1 MSSGVGGAEDGSHE
15 ISDHL
20 VEKTLLSQDQ
30 LQKLFYIRRK
40 GWVTQ
45 QHVKEF
51 VAAYD
56 NRLVQASKGSNL
68 KLLLP
73 ENFLENALKEVKDGE
88 LKYGILELR
97 KITNS
102 KVFTVRHLANFLD
115 ILVDFPILRQID
127 LAAFPTFS
135 VDKVAMAILNTL
147 RRTLKLYTPALLP
160 EEKRAIIRRAQTKRN
175 IRKI

>member
-56 NRLVQASKGSNL
+56 NRLVQASKGSKGNSG
-68 KLLLP
+68 
-73 ENFLENALKEVKDGE
+73 NAHSNAHANANMASSFSSSKGKW
-88 LKYGILELR
+88 KYG
-97 KITNS
+97 NGFQ
-102 KVFTVRHLANFLD
+102 V
-115 ILVDFPILRQID
+115 
-127 LAAFPTFS
+127 
-135 VDKVAMAILNTL
+135 
-147 RRTLKLYTPALLP
+147 
-160 EEKRAIIRRAQTKRN
+160 
-175 IRKI
+175 